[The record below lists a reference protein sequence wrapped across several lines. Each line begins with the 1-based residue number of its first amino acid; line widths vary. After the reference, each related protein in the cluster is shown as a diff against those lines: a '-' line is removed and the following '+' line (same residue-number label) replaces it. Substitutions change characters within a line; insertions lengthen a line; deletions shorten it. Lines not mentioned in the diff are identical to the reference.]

1 MNNHSEYQYTNQ
13 ELKKII
19 ETHLHRQGYRREYY
33 KNKYHSDLKYK
44 NYQKDYQK
52 IRYEERKFVSY
63 YTNDNYEELSNKKA
77 CNLYKWFHKR
87 ERDEE
92 FKEKCPEDYKIYLDY
107 INSNT

>member
-13 ELKKII
+13 QLKKII

-92 FKEKCPEDYKIYLDY
+92 FKEKCPEDYQIYLDY
-107 INSNT
+107 IKYDT